1 MKNIVNVINFIRGI
15 EPRPG
20 RNIDLV
26 KPVWEQIR
34 IMKELHIR
42 GTFLVQYDALMNEE
56 IVGLLKGLPESGKI
70 KAEMA

>member
-26 KPVWEQIR
+26 KPVREQIR
-34 IMKELHIR
+34 IMKELHIC

-56 IVGLLKGLPESGKI
+56 IVGLLKGLPERGKI

>member
-26 KPVWEQIR
+26 KPVREQIR

-42 GTFLVQYDALMNEE
+42 GMFLVQYDALMNEE

-70 KAEMA
+70 EAEMA